1 MTFKEFGMLADA
13 IKTYFPR
20 DNILP
25 TNEAMELWYDML
37 KDLDYKSA
45 CIGLKKHVAS
55 SRFAPTIADIR
66 ENVVSINEPQEL
78 NEMEAWALVSN
89 AIRRSGY
96 NSEEEYAKLPPI
108 VQRAVGLPSQLRV
121 WAIDEDYNE
130 QVVSSQFIRTYRTEV
145 SREKEIAK
153 MPSKVR
159 KLVQSASQT
168 LYTAQI
174 ATKREEA
181 IKTSPKRE
189 GCEIIAL
196 EPEIKGIPIPKEIRE
211 RIEVLRK
218 EERL

>member
-78 NEMEAWALVSN
+78 NEMEAWALVYKAMCN
-89 AIRRSGY
+89 SGY
-96 NSEEEYAKLPPI
+96 NSVEEFAKLPPLL
-108 VQRAVGLPSQLRV
+108 QKAVGLPDNLRE
-121 WAIDEDYNE
+121 WALTENLNLE
-130 QVVSSQFIRTYRTEV
+130 VVSSNFMRNYKAVIL
-145 SREKEIAK
+145 REKEFAK
-153 MPSKVR
+153 MPSEVKAII
-159 KLVQSASQT
+159 QNAAQETYS
-168 LYTAQI
+168 AQI
-174 ATKREEA
+174 AAEREET
-181 IKTSPKRE
+181 IKLSSERE
-189 GCEIIAL
+189 KGEIKAL
-196 EPEIKGIPIPKEIRE
+196 EAKSDSVPMPQ
-211 RIEVLRK
+211 
-218 EERL
+218 RLKKRLEDWKK